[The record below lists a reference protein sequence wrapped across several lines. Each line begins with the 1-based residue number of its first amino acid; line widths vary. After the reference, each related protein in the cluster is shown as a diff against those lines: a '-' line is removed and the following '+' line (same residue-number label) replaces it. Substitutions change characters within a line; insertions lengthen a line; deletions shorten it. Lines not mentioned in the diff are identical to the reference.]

1 MNLNIL
7 RKDLF
12 SSLAITQ
19 NITSKKTTIAILS
32 NVLIET
38 KNDSIEITGTD
49 LEVGIKQTVS
59 AEILSP
65 GSITLPSRKLF
76 EIIRESDD
84 ASLNIMVSEN
94 NWAKIEGKSSNYR
107 IAGMPAEEFPSFPE
121 YNEEG
126 LVKLGADIIKKMI
139 DKTGFSIAQEE
150 DNQFALGGA
159 LIEKDIGEDGKRVMR
174 MVTSDGH
181 RLSFMEVNVE
191 DDIDRLN
198 IGETT
203 LIPRKGIM
211 EIRRFCDE
219 DDFVYLG
226 FEEKQAVIK
235 KENDVMI
242 IRLMKGGFPK
252 YSQII
257 DAVDKDKFINVKRIF
272 LLNSMKRINLFAEDL
287 YNIVNFVIED
297 EKMVL
302 SSQSMDIGSGK
313 EDIIIEN
320 RGDPLN
326 VNFNGRYFVDTMH
339 VMNSDDVSLY
349 ISSDK
354 SPCMIVGK
362 DDPGFMSIIMPM
374 KV

>member
-159 LIEKDIGEDGKRVMR
+159 LIEKDIGEDGKKVLR